1 VNKTKRPSSHG
12 KNLVVKH
19 IPFGDSTIDM
29 AGLSQTDVVWVKTQ
43 YGNGRL
49 VTGGFIRLD
58 EGDSWKYS
66 AIEVYKASPEQVVS
80 YLKKRHFVELEPG
93 VERNL
98 FCTINGFTEWL
109 AGWGPEAQWFD
120 VSRDLKQ
127 YAEDAA
133 KRCIANSQKLGMA
146 PHSVYKPIVVKLGV
160 NGADLGTYRVTVKFT
175 PEFEVKE
182 IRDRDVS

>member
-1 VNKTKRPSSHG
+1 MNKTKRPSSHG
-12 KNLVVKH
+12 KNLVVEH
-19 IPFGDSTIDM
+19 NPFGDSTIDM
-29 AGLSQTDVVWVKTQ
+29 TGLSQTDVVWVKTRC
-43 YGNGRL
+43 GNGRL

-58 EGDSWKYS
+58 EDNAWKYS
-66 AIEVYKASPEQVVS
+66 AIEVYKASSEQVTS

-93 VERNL
+93 VDRNISY
-98 FCTINGFTEWL
+98 TINDFTECL

-120 VSRDLKQ
+120 VSYNLRQ

-133 KRCIANSQKLGMA
+133 KRYIANNQKLGMA
-146 PHSVYKPIVVKLGV
+146 PHSVYKPIVVKLDV

-182 IRDRDVS
+182 IRDRGMC